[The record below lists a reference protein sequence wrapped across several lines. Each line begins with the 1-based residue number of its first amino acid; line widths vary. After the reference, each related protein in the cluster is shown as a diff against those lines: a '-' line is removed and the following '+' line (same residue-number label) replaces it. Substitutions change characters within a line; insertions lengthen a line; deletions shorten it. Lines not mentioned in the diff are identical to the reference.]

1 MGKRCRINRKR
12 KFEDMET
19 EQTLQAARNNK
30 LKNKVAELESQ
41 VSKFKTAIFDM
52 IKRRKIEQ
60 VQVRPEQVQP
70 RLDDAQALH
79 QQVQISLQQVQASP
93 EQVQALP
100 QQVQMRPEQVQT
112 SPEQVQLPSAA
123 TSNNFLSTIDDSAIL
138 SFDWNEMFDIYLKTF
153 VYVQKK

>member
-19 EQTLQAARNNK
+19 EQTLQAARNIE

-93 EQVQALP
+93 EQVQ
-100 QQVQMRPEQVQT
+100 
-112 SPEQVQLPSAA
+112 SPSAA